1 MTTDDQTPHLTFLV
15 GEEKRLAEI
24 IGRAEIE
31 PLLRSALA
39 AGFSR
44 ASVLDD
50 HNLPICALGDE
61 PALLAPVPPEI
72 GHPLY
77 VEGEPCGRLA
87 LEVAEVSSHYQAVA
101 LVIRDALQL
110 TVNNNLKRML
120 TTEVHTSIVQESY
133 EQLVISNRSLA
144 ESEARYRELALDLER
159 QVEKRTAELKTAYAH
174 MLQQEK
180 LASVGQLA
188 AGMAHEINNPN
199 GFVLSNLNT
208 FRKYITRFREMLEFY
223 NLLTTRDIT
232 LENLRRLSRER
243 WKELKLDFIFLDVEE
258 LLKQSMEGAERIKK
272 IVADLKSFAHIDEA
286 PDADVDLN
294 VELERT
300 MSVLAPS
307 IPADAMVERCL
318 APLPRISCNP
328 GLICQALLNI
338 IQNSLS
344 SRETGLCL
352 RLATAL
358 EGGSVVV
365 TIGDN
370 GCGIPPEHLGRVFD
384 PFFTTQDVGKGTG
397 MGLTVARE
405 IIMSYGGTIAID
417 SREGAG
423 TTVII
428 RLPLESGGR

>member
-1 MTTDDQTPHLTFLV
+1 MSLEEQAANITFLV

-24 IGRAEIE
+24 IGRPEIE
-31 PLLRSALA
+31 PLLRSALL
-39 AGFSR
+39 AGFNR

-50 HNLPICALGDE
+50 RNLPICSLGE
-61 PALLAPVPPEI
+61 PALLGSGHQEI
-72 GHPLY
+72 SHALY
-77 VEGEPCGRLA
+77 VEGEPCGMLA
-87 LEVAEVSSHYQAVA
+87 LGMAETAPHHQAVA

-133 EQLVISNRSLA
+133 EQLVVSNRSLA

-159 QVEKRTAELKTAYAH
+159 QVEKRTAELRNAYAH

-199 GFVLSNLNT
+199 GFILSNLGT
-208 FRKYITRFREMLEFY
+208 FRKYLARLREMLELY
-223 NLLTTRDIT
+223 DLLSTRDIT
-232 LENLRRLSRER
+232 LENLRRLSKER
-243 WKELKLDFIFLDVEE
+243 WKELKLDFILQDAEE

-286 PDADVDLN
+286 PEADVDLN

-300 MSVLAPS
+300 VSVLAPS
-307 IPADAMVERCL
+307 LPADAAVERNL
-318 APLPRISCNP
+318 TPLPRILCNP
-328 GLICQALLNI
+328 GLICQAFVNI
-338 IQNSLS
+338 IQNSLA
-344 SRETGLCL
+344 SRGTGLCL
-352 RLATAL
+352 RICSAT
-358 EGGSVVV
+358 EGDSAVV
-365 TIGDN
+365 TIADN
-370 GCGIPPEHLGRVFD
+370 GRGIPPEQLSRVFD

-428 RLPLESGGR
+428 RLPQASGGR